1 MELPRVG
8 LRSSECL
15 ADNTDDIFD
24 ECNGE
29 IFTLSDEGR
38 ESKATHDNHSQNFIA
53 QEAGATGDGSRK
65 KRRKKSEGAL
75 VPTKLRHSCKRAS
88 ERSVDGHG
96 NMHVKDSQKNL
107 DGYVLRKRRGAD
119 SAAEHDVGS
128 NKIRRD
134 AIDVLD
140 SGVQTRAMVKRSLDW
155 LSMLPAEMWGEIL
168 GHLDYN
174 DIGKALCV
182 CRAFRDEH
190 KYVWKIA
197 CQNLWP
203 EWTERVSDV
212 PDKMFSNPTA
222 RWRKCYEM
230 LSLRAAEN
238 KLVIPL
244 SETYS
249 KFQKRITPHM
259 RAVLV
264 EWLLEVAQDWRLESS
279 VIFQAVRFLDHYIRL
294 VQVEDVSKFQ
304 MIGVSALRLAVM
316 SLRKQ
321 MTKVTDEYY
330 LCLLRPSR
338 YSDVCDGAA
347 TENEVIETTKSLAD
361 IIPHEM
367 KHSPNAKMY
376 LRCLWYTISKSSIN
390 GCTQED
396 MHLYVLASF
405 LLEIGQLS
413 HKFSEYSHSSMAAA
427 AISLSLEFCG
437 KDPWPMQMRAF
448 SSYSMECLT
457 EQRKLLAK
465 QQAIMRAPNL
475 RIIWHGFYKN
485 HLYQDRIAEWDR
497 ALDIMAGRNGE
508 FIRIAFGPT
517 SDISIKFNAIQE
529 SNSQDSSRYSELL
542 SSLLDD

>member
-1 MELPRVG
+1 MELPGVG

-15 ADNTDDIFD
+15 VDNADDIFD
-24 ECNGE
+24 EYNGE
-29 IFTLSDEGR
+29 IYKFSDEGR
-38 ESKATHDNHSQNFIA
+38 GSKASHDNHSQNMTA
-53 QEAGATGDGSRK
+53 QEAGDGSRK
-65 KRRKKSEGAL
+65 KRRKKSEDAVDPRQL
-75 VPTKLRHSCKRAS
+75 LHSCKHAS
-88 ERSVDGHG
+88 ERLPAGRSS
-96 NMHVKDSQKNL
+96 MHVNDGQKNL
-107 DGYVLRKRRGAD
+107 DGYVLRKRRGSE
-119 SAAEHDVGS
+119 SAAEHDFGS

-134 AIDVLD
+134 AVIVTD
-140 SGVQTRAMVKRSLDW
+140 SGVQTRAMAKRSFDW
-155 LSMLPAEMWGEIL
+155 LSMLPAEIWGEIL

-174 DIGKALCV
+174 DIGRALCV
-182 CRAFRDEH
+182 CRAFRDEY
-190 KYVWKIA
+190 KYVWKTA

-238 KLVIPL
+238 KMVIPL
-244 SETYS
+244 RETYS

-294 VQVEDVSKFQ
+294 VEVDDVSKFQ

-316 SLRKQ
+316 SLKKQ
-321 MTKVTDEYY
+321 MTKVTEEHYQ
-330 LCLLRPSR
+330 CLLRPSR

-347 TENEVIETTKSLAD
+347 TEQEVIQTTKALAE
-361 IIPHEM
+361 IIPHDM
-367 KHSPNAKMY
+367 RHSPNAKMY
-376 LRCLWYTISKSSIN
+376 LRCLWYTISKSRIN

-427 AISLSLEFCG
+427 AISLSLEFYQ
-437 KDPWPMQMRAF
+437 KEPWPMQMRAF
-448 SSYSMECLT
+448 SSYSMECLS
-457 EQRKLLAK
+457 EQRKILAK
-465 QQAIMRAPNL
+465 QQAVMRAPNL

-485 HLYQDRIAEWDR
+485 HLYQDRIVEWDR
-497 ALDIMAGRNGE
+497 TLDVMAGRNGE
-508 FIRIAFGPT
+508 FISIAFGPT
-517 SDISIKFNAIQE
+517 SDITIKFNAIQE
-529 SNSQDSSRYSELL
+529 SNSQDSSSYSELL